1 MDKAY
6 SQGLLEAYVIGIS
19 FTPSDTS
26 SEMNGELTFGG
37 IDERKYKGEL
47 NYV

>member
-1 MDKAY
+1 MDNAY
-6 SQGLLEAYVIGIS
+6 QQGLLENYVIGIS
-19 FTPSDTS
+19 FAPSRNP

-37 IDERKYKGEL
+37 IDQSKYEGSL